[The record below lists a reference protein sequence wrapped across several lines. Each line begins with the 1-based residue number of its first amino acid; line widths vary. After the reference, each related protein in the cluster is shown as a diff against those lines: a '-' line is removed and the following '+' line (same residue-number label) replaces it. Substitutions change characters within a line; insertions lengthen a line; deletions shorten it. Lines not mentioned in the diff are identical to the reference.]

1 MNKDLDDRLL
11 PNGEYRNAV
20 NITIN
25 NSDGEDVGT
34 AQTVRGNLQ
43 VIDFNINV
51 TGIDD
56 LQVIGLLDDEASD
69 TVFAFLTNNEKQSY
83 KSTKYSAIVSWNVNQ
98 ATTSA
103 KIIAEGNWLNFSTLN
118 PIVANLLENLLFFTD
133 NRNQPRKVNI
143 NNQTGYYTTEDQ
155 ISVAKYYP
163 YQSIE
168 LYQGSIVPEA
178 VVLTTTPNA
187 ASTDINTVVCAS
199 VADLNI
205 GDVLTSSGDGV
216 LYNTFV
222 INIDA
227 LTSTVTLS
235 QNATIALSE
244 TLVFSSPETTM
255 KDAISEHLPPTGS
268 GFVMDPL
275 TPPPSNTEFYL
286 TNYTGYVNLAETVQ
300 GGVGFSVFK
309 VTGIGIVDTGSKVIS
324 VEKDSTL
331 NNDPDPVRIPTLKI
345 EVDQAPNPS
354 LTVDDEVLFAIPN
367 PYYDSN
373 FAATANVDYLGDKF
387 VRFSYR
393 FKFDDGEYS
402 LIAPFTQPCFIP
414 QQDGYFLAE
423 DFVAEDPDSF
433 DVQDEVEISDE
444 KRAYQSTE
452 VSFMENKVNKITLN
466 VPLPYKAGEMQSNL
480 KIQEIDILYKES
492 NEIAIKVV
500 DTIPV
505 NSTNFSG
512 DNIYFT
518 YEYGSKSPF
527 KTIPE
532 FENTRVYDKVP
543 VRAQSQEIISNR
555 VVYANYQDKHM
566 PPSFLD
572 YNLAANEK
580 FGFGPGILN
589 SFGTSKIEY
598 PNASL
603 KQNRNYEVGIVLADK
618 FGRQSTV
625 ILSES
630 EFNSIPS
637 YIASTIYNPFR
648 NESDQQNNPSAFD
661 GESLKIIFNS
671 LIPSTYLDSP
681 GLYNGDK
688 DSDDYNPLGWYS
700 FKVVVKQTEQDY
712 YNAYVAPAM
721 EGYPL
726 DPKKEAFETSH
737 ISLFGDN
744 INKIP
749 RDLEQLGPTQ
759 KQFRSSV
766 KLWPRVACDKEVD
779 IAFTR
784 TTPAAS
790 PQGGSSIV
798 FLGAGGTTNVEVG
811 MGVQGINIPPGL
823 TVRAVDTLSNEI
835 QLSGNVEISG
845 GTAITFTYGSAF
857 FDNIQFFPK
866 RVGDIASAI
875 GTIDDLFEIPESSRS
890 SRLKGFSYTTGNY
903 PSPLAPENQL
913 NLLAMSTAG
922 SPTGS
927 YQYSSLNLQRL
938 AKTYLTVKVGDIV
951 ESSIYPEGNTVVT
964 SIQSTQDISQYDIN
978 PTTAAPSSSFI
989 LTTSHP
995 PQTIEDTGANI
1006 HGKYVMFFSP
1016 GKPDFF
1022 YNQDSDPLIARISTT
1037 KQAGVQVP
1045 ASGYPTAG
1053 GALNIYEVEA
1063 QKSLLDIYWE
1073 TSTSGL
1079 ISELNQAIS
1088 DGPSGNIYH
1097 KVMNWQTDLTEETRQ
1112 SDANGGYFVQSF
1124 KAVLINEQLISPPQD
1139 STAELVSVYEQGSP
1153 SNTNNLLGNPYKD
1166 SFILESN
1173 GNGTFKMK
1181 VADPYSEL
1189 AVTTGVNDL
1198 TFEIHFNHPNQDPN
1212 PPDAPPFIAYLP
1224 VPLGNVDPA
1233 ILNCPSVDVIRID
1246 NKTGPNDPIVELQGV
1261 NGSDT
1266 PDLNQL
1272 DLVWSLECPSHP
1284 TQNFFTIGNTINEE
1298 FPDESNW
1305 GKVFPTDIETPEGV
1319 YDITVTLTDG
1329 GGLFVECVFKVE
1341 YTYAL
1346 DIEFTGGKN
1355 SACMN
1360 NNDDDDNPCGNPSIV
1375 ESTGGF
1381 TIDNA
1386 DAFEGTPFRLRG
1398 NTSGPYIDPEA
1409 ENTLEIS
1416 YVLEISDNNNPN
1428 NTWTLNAGTQG
1439 VASVNL
1445 SDCVNL
1451 FDGDYSYVITIQEL
1465 SFNFPPLPTSGQPI
1479 TQATATILN
1488 SCD

>member
-1 MNKDLDDRLL
+1 MAEVKNSFLRSKMNKDLDDRLL

-43 VIDFNINV
+43 VIDFNVNV
-51 TGIDD
+51 TGVDD

-118 PIVANLLENLLFFTD
+118 PIVANLLEDLLFFTD

-168 LYQGSIVPEA
+168 LYQGSQVSDAE
-178 VVLTTTPNA
+178 VLTTTSTS
-187 ASTDINTVVCAS
+187 ASADVNTVVCNNVGTLS
-199 VADLNI
+199 I
-205 GDVLTSSGDGV
+205 GDVLISGGAGV
-216 LYNTFV
+216 PFNTFV
-222 INIDA
+222 TGIDN
-227 LTSTVTLS
+227 LTVTLS
-235 QNATIALSE
+235 QNVTIALSE

-255 KDAISEHLPPTGS
+255 KDAISEYLPPRGS
-268 GFVMDPL
+268 GFVFDPA
-275 TPPPSNTEFYL
+275 TPPPNTEFYL
-286 TNYTGYVNLAETVQ
+286 TDYTGYVNLAGTVN
-300 GGVGFSVFK
+300 GGIGFSVFK
-309 VTGIGIVDTGSKVIS
+309 VLGTSIVDTGSKVVS
-324 VEKDSTL
+324 VEKDSTS
-331 NNDPDPVRIPTLKI
+331 DGSAFYPTLKVI
-345 EVDQAPNPS
+345 VDQAPNPALS
-354 LTVDDEVLFAIPN
+354 LNEEILFAIPN
-367 PYYDSN
+367 PYYDSQ
-373 FAATANVDYLGDKF
+373 FASTANVDYLGDKF

-414 QQDGYFLAE
+414 QQDGYFLE
-423 DFVAEDPDSF
+423 NDFIPKDASEF
-433 DVQDEVEISDE
+433 DYKKDVEISDE

-466 VPLPYKAGEMQSNL
+466 VPLPYKAGDIQNDL

-512 DNIYFT
+512 NDTYFI

-532 FENTRVYDKVP
+532 SENTRVYDKVP

-566 PPSFLD
+566 PPNFLN

-603 KQNRNYEVGIVLADK
+603 KQNRNYEVGIVLADR

-637 YIASTIYNPFR
+637 YLASTIYNPFR
-648 NESDQQNNPSAFD
+648 DLSDQQNNPSAFD
-661 GESLKIIFNS
+661 GESLKVVFNS
-671 LIPSTYLDSP
+671 LIPSTYLGSP
-681 GLYNGDK
+681 GLYNGDQN
-688 DSDDYNPLGWYS
+688 SNDYNPLGWYS

-712 YNAYVAPAM
+712 YNAYVAPIM

-726 DPKKEAFETSH
+726 DAGKEAFETSH

-749 RDLEQLGPTQ
+749 RDLQELGPTQ

-766 KLWPRVACDKEVD
+766 KLWPRVACDKKTD

-784 TTPAAS
+784 DTNDTS
-790 PQGGSSIV
+790 PLGGSNILSFALID
-798 FLGAGGTTNVEVG
+798 LTGMEVG
-811 MGVQGINIPPGL
+811 MGLDSISIPSGLVIEAIDTNAGQITVSGAVECSAGTEIN
-823 TVRAVDTLSNEI
+823 
-835 QLSGNVEISG
+835 
-845 GTAITFTYGSAF
+845 FTYGSAF
-857 FDNIQFFPK
+857 FDNVQFFPDK
-866 RVGDIASAI
+866 VGDIASAI
-875 GTIDDLFEIPESSRS
+875 GTIDDLFEIPESDPVKRRIGQSNI
-890 SRLKGFSYTTGNY
+890 LWQPG
-903 PSPLAPENQL
+903 PSTPANQL
-913 NLLAMSTAG
+913 TLI
-922 SPTGS
+922 SPGGGTPAPTPLEI
-927 YQYSSLNLQRL
+927 QDRIRLNLTL
-938 AKTYLTVKVGDIV
+938 KVGDV
-951 ESSIYPEGNTVVT
+951 VNSPIYPTNKTFIT
-964 SIQSTQDISQYDIN
+964 SIQSSQDPNDYTLDSGAVSN
-978 PTTAAPSSSFI
+978 GPAFRCI
-989 LTTSHP
+989 LSDPPDLNIQDSTSY
-995 PQTIEDTGANI
+995 I
-1006 HGKYVMFFSP
+1006 SP
-1016 GKPDFF
+1016 GGLFIGFSKPGQPDFF

-1079 ISELNQAIS
+1079 VSELNKAIS
-1088 DGPSGNIYH
+1088 DNPGGQIYTE
-1097 KVMNWQTDLTEETRQ
+1097 VRNWNDELFETTHQGDNTD
-1112 SDANGGYFVQSF
+1112 GVFVQSF
-1124 KAVLINEQLISPPQD
+1124 RAVLFNESSIQPLNLA
-1139 STAELVSVYEQGSP
+1139 TAELVSVYEEGNP
-1153 SNTNNLLGNPYKD
+1153 SNTNNLLGDPYID
-1166 SFILESN
+1166 SFEQPISN
-1173 GNGTFKMK
+1173 NNGSFKMQ
-1181 VADPYSEL
+1181 VAAPYSNL
-1189 AVTTGVNDL
+1189 AVTTGVNNL
-1198 TFEIHFNHPNQDPN
+1198 VFEIHFNHPNQDPD
-1212 PPDAPPFIAYLP
+1212 PPNAPPFIAHLP
-1224 VPLGNVDPA
+1224 VVLNNVAPIIDV
-1233 ILNCPSVDVIRID
+1233 CPQATIEFGI
-1246 NKTGPNDPIVELQGV
+1246 KTSPQDTIFTFSGR
-1261 NGSDT
+1261 NGSYS
-1266 PDLNQL
+1266 PDVDQL
-1272 DLVWSLECPSHP
+1272 DLVWSLECSSHP
-1284 TQNFFTIGNTINEE
+1284 TFFTIGNTINEE
-1298 FPDESNW
+1298 FPFLTDW
-1305 GKVFPTDIETPEGV
+1305 GQVRPTQTETPEGE
-1319 YDITVTLTDG
+1319 YDIVVTLTDG
-1329 GGLFVECVFKVE
+1329 GGLFIECPFKVR
-1341 YTYAL
+1341 YIYAL
-1346 DIEFTGGKN
+1346 NIQYADGKN
-1355 SACMN
+1355 SACMSN
-1360 NNDDDDNPCGNPSIV
+1360 GGGVCGTPPKVVSPGSFTIINADSVEGAPFKLRGSASGPDNP
-1375 ESTGGF
+1375 
-1381 TIDNA
+1381 D
-1386 DAFEGTPFRLRG
+1386 
-1398 NTSGPYIDPEA
+1398 
-1409 ENTLEIS
+1409 LEIG
-1416 YVLEISDNNNPN
+1416 YTCRIFNNVGTEVAVLVTGTDTVSENNESE
-1428 NTWTLNAGTQG
+1428 T
-1439 VASVNL
+1439 V
-1445 SDCVNL
+1445 DL
-1451 FDGDYSYVITIQEL
+1451 FDGSYTYEITINSISQ
-1465 SFNFPPLPTSGQPI
+1465 NFPTLPTEGV
-1479 TQATATILN
+1479 TQATAIIVN
-1488 SCD
+1488 EP

>member
-43 VIDFNINV
+43 VIDFNVNV
-51 TGIDD
+51 TGVDD
-56 LQVIGLLDDEASD
+56 LHVIGLLDDEASD
-69 TVFAFLTNNEKQSY
+69 TVFVFLTNNEKQSY
-83 KSTKYSAIVSWNVNQ
+83 KPNRYSAIVSWNVNQ

-118 PIVANLLENLLFFTD
+118 PVVVNLLEDLLFFTD

-143 NNQTGYYTTEDQ
+143 NYQTGYYTSEDQ

-168 LYQGSIVPEA
+168 LYQGSQISDAE
-178 VVLTTTPNA
+178 VLTTTSTA
-187 ASTDINTVVCAS
+187 ASTGVNTVTCLS
-199 VADLNI
+199 VSDLEI
-205 GDVLTSSGDGV
+205 GNVLISGGAGV
-216 LYNTFV
+216 PYNTFV
-222 INIDA
+222 INIDVP
-227 LTSTVTLS
+227 TSTVTLS
-235 QNATIALSE
+235 QNVTIALSE

-255 KDAISEHLPPTGS
+255 KDAISEYLPPTGS
-268 GFVMDPL
+268 GFVMDPN
-275 TPPPSNTEFYL
+275 TPPPNTEFYL
-286 TNYTGYVNLAETVQ
+286 TNYIGYVNLAETVQ

-309 VTGIGIVDTGSKVIS
+309 VTGNSIVDTGSKVIS

-331 NNDPDPVRIPTLKI
+331 NTDSVRIPTLKI
-345 EVDQAPNPS
+345 EVDQAPNPT
-354 LTVDDEVLFAIPN
+354 LAVDDEVLFAIPN
-367 PYYDSN
+367 PYYDTN

-433 DVQDEVEISDE
+433 DVQDEIEISDE

-532 FENTRVYDKVP
+532 SENTRVYDKVP
-543 VRAQSQEIISNR
+543 VKAQSQEIISNR

-671 LIPSTYLDSP
+671 LIPSTYLNSP

-688 DSDDYNPLGWYS
+688 NSNDYNPLGWYS

-726 DPKKEAFETSH
+726 DPAKEAFETSH

-784 TTPAAS
+784 TNNVAS

-798 FLGAGGTTNVEVG
+798 SLGTGQTTGIEVG

-835 QLSGNVEISG
+835 QLSGNVEISAS
-845 GTAITFTYGSAF
+845 TTITFTYGSAF

-875 GTIDDLFEIPESSRS
+875 GTIDDLFEIPESSRA
-890 SRLKGFSYTTGNY
+890 SRLKGFSYTTSNY
-903 PSPLAPENQL
+903 PSSLAPENQL

-978 PTTAAPSSSFI
+978 PATAAPSSSFI

-995 PQTIEDTGANI
+995 PQAPSGGNLP
-1006 HGKYVMFFSP
+1006 GKYVMFFSP

-1088 DGPSGNIYH
+1088 DGPSGNIYF
-1097 KVMNWQTDLTEETRQ
+1097 KVLNWQTELTEETRQ
-1112 SDANGGYFVQSF
+1112 SDSNGGVFVQSF
-1124 KAVLINEQLISPPQD
+1124 KAVLINEQSIAPAAL
-1139 STAELVSVYEQGSP
+1139 STAELVSVYEEGNP

-1173 GNGTFKMK
+1173 NNGSFKMK
-1181 VADPYSEL
+1181 VAAPYSEL

-1198 TFEIHFNHPNQDPN
+1198 VFEIHFNHPNQDPN

-1224 VPLGNVDPA
+1224 VPLGNVDPD
-1233 ILNCPSVDVIRID
+1233 ITNCPNTRILITD
-1246 NKTGPNDPIVELQGV
+1246 KTGPNDPIHEFLGV

-1266 PDLNQL
+1266 PALNQL

-1284 TQNFFTIGNTINEE
+1284 TFFTIGNTINEE

-1305 GKVFPTDIETPEGV
+1305 GKVFPTDIFTPEGV
-1319 YDITVTLTDG
+1319 YEIIVTLTDG
-1329 GGLFVECVFKVE
+1329 GGLFIDCVFEVE

-1346 DIEFTGGKN
+1346 NITFDGGID

-1360 NNDDDDNPCGNPSIV
+1360 NNADPTNICGSPPIV
-1375 ESTGGF
+1375 ESSGGF

-1386 DAFEGTPFRLRG
+1386 PQITGTPFKLRG
-1398 NTSGPYIDPEA
+1398 STSGPA
-1409 ENTLEIS
+1409 NTDLEIS
-1416 YVLEISDNNNPN
+1416 YVLEISDNNNPS

-1439 VASVNL
+1439 VADINFSEPIEL
-1445 SDCVNL
+1445 P
-1451 FDGDYSYVITIQEL
+1451 DGDYSYEITIQVL
-1465 SFNFPPLPTSGQPI
+1465 SFNFPPSSPSI
-1479 TQATATILN
+1479 TQATATIMH
-1488 SCD
+1488 S